1 MIIPFGK
8 HKGKEIE
15 EIPSDYLRWLIDQDF
30 IEEEKHAELYESIE
44 EEIAIRERS
53 YGHFYE

>member
-1 MIIPFGK
+1 MIISFGK

-15 EIPSDYLRWLIDQDF
+15 EIPSDYLKWLLEQNF
-30 IEEEKHAELYESIE
+30 IEEDSHTDLLEATEYEM
-44 EEIAIRERS
+44 AVRDRS